1 VSKLRLGP
9 IGVALNVSDDDG
21 HFKDAAELEALGY
34 DTLWLPGGQIDSL
47 DRIARLVHATSTVPV
62 GSAIIPLDVYQPAEV
77 ARLYAELEDTA
88 PGRFVAGLGGPQ
100 KSQRPLRALDDYL
113 DRLDQASPPVPAQR
127 RILAALGPRKL
138 ELARDRFAGA
148 IPLLVT
154 PAYTR
159 DARHRLGGEPTLIVS
174 QMVVPHTDAER
185 AREAARA
192 RLRFLSGVRGYQAN
206 FARMGFTSTDIEQLS
221 DHLVDELVT
230 WGDIEAIAAR
240 AHEQLAAGA
249 DQVALTIL
257 GTGSP
262 GAFLDAARQLAGHL
276 LR

>member
-1 VSKLRLGP
+1 MSKLKLGP
-9 IGVALNVSDDDG
+9 IGVALTVSADDS
-21 HFKDAAELEALGY
+21 HLKDAAELEELGY
-34 DTLWLPGGQIDSL
+34 GTIWLPGGQIDSL
-47 DRIARLVHATSTVPV
+47 DRIAELVRATSAVPV
-62 GSAIIPLDVYQPAEV
+62 GSGIIPLDVYRPAEV
-77 ARLYAELEDTA
+77 ARLYAELQDTA
-88 PGRFVAGLGGPQ
+88 PGRFVVGLGGPQ
-100 KSQRPLRALDDYL
+100 KSQRPLQALNEYL
-113 DRLDQASPPVPAQR
+113 DRLDGSSPPVPAEQ

-159 DARHRLGGEPTLIVS
+159 EARRRLGDGPTLIVS
-174 QMVVPHTDAER
+174 QMVVPGTDAER

-192 RLRFLSGVRGYQAN
+192 PLRFLSGVRGYPAN
-206 FARMGFTSTDIEQLS
+206 FARMGFTDTDIEQLS

-230 WGDIEAIAAR
+230 WGDTATIASRAR
-240 AHEQLAAGA
+240 EHLAAGA

-262 GAFLDAARQLAGHL
+262 GGFLGAARKLAGQL
-276 LR
+276 LG